1 VHDDLR
7 RKIMLKHIEING
19 YKSLRKVKV
28 ELSRLTVLFGP
39 NASGKSNFIDGLQVL
54 SRIASNRTLSDA
66 ISEPLRG
73 YPIEQFSF
81 PIGGLASLLSQ
92 DTAEFS
98 FSVDLETG
106 KPTGH
111 YRYAINVCI
120 RPASGSLSVG
130 NEYLSILNKKGEVKG
145 NPSIEKMSDQ
155 IRIRRKSKP
164 ANPQREPLNLNYAIL
179 SDTRFRGIE
188 YRPIER
194 CREELSGWRTYYLD
208 PRVAMRSAM
217 TPSDVLDIGPLGGAI
232 APFLYKLSNSRKNH
246 YMAIKRTLK
255 SLIPRIEDLNV
266 DLDKKRGVLDITV
279 QQDGIDYSNRI
290 ISEGTLR
297 VLSLC
302 AIAANPWGSGLVAF
316 EEPENGVH
324 PRRLELIADLLAAM
338 ALDQGRQVVVTTH
351 SPLLC
356 EAILRKQKENPHDI
370 SLMKVGYGAGGTIID
385 TFDVTGPLFSDQEI
399 RAALANGAEDGLFEG
414 LLMRGL
420 IDE

>member
-1 VHDDLR
+1 
-7 RKIMLKHIEING
+7 MLKQIFVTG
-19 YKSLRKVKV
+19 YKSLRQVDV

-54 SRIASNRTLSDA
+54 SRIAASRTLADA

-81 PIGGLASLLSQ
+81 PTGGLASLLSQ
-92 DTAEFS
+92 ESAAFS
-98 FSVDLETG
+98 FKVNLETG
-106 KPTGH
+106 KPASH
-111 YRYAINVCI
+111 YSYMIKVCI
-120 RPASGSLSVG
+120 HPESGSLSVG
-130 NEYLSILNKKGEVKG
+130 DEYLAVLTKKGEVKG
-145 NPSIEKMSDQ
+145 NPIIEKVGDQ

-164 ANPQREPLNLNYAIL
+164 ANPQREQINLNYAIL

-188 YRPIER
+188 YRHIER
-194 CREELSGWRTYYLD
+194 CRDELSGWRTYYLD

-217 TPSDVLDIGPLGGAI
+217 TPSDVRDIGPLGGAI
-232 APFLYKLSNSRKNH
+232 APFLYKLSAARDGH
-246 YMAIKRTLK
+246 YAAIKRTLK
-255 SLIPRIEDLNV
+255 SLIPRIEDLKV
-266 DLDKKRGVLDITV
+266 DLDKKRGVVDITI
-279 QQDGIDYSNRI
+279 QQDGIEYSNRI

-324 PRRLELIADLLAAM
+324 PRRLELIAELLAAM
-338 ALDQGRQVVVTTH
+338 ALEQGRQVVVTTH

-356 EAILRKQKENPHDI
+356 QALLRKQKQHPSAV
-370 SLMKVGYGAGGTIID
+370 SLMKVGYGDEGTSIRP
-385 TFDVTGPLFSDQEI
+385 FDVAGPLFSDQEI
-399 RAALANGAEDGLFEG
+399 RSALADGAEDGLFES
-414 LLMRGL
+414 LLLRGL